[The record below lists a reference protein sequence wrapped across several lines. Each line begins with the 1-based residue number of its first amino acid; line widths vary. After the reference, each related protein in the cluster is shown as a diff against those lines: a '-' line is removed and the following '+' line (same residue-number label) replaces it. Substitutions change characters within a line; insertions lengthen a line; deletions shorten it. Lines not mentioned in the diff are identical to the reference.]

1 MIRQTIVRSTLV
13 VAAALAAISG
23 TGLADVAS
31 AATPRTVSV
40 TTRQPL
46 PMTGATAT
54 AAKSKSYGAKDA
66 FSAGIAGYDDAT
78 CAGLLDDYNNAVD
91 ADGAALGSGDYAAA
105 DRYGELADRIYGQL
119 TDNCAVIN

>member
-1 MIRQTIVRSTLV
+1 MFRQTIVRSTLV

-31 AATPRTVSV
+31 AATSRTVSV
-40 TTRQPL
+40 TTPHPL
-46 PMTGATAT
+46 PATGPTAT
-54 AAKSKSYGAKDA
+54 AAKSKTYGAKDA

-78 CAGLLDDYNNAVD
+78 CAGLLDDYNNAVN
-91 ADGAALGSGDYAAA
+91 ADGAALGSGDNAAA
-105 DRYGELADRIYGQL
+105 DRYGALADRIYGQL